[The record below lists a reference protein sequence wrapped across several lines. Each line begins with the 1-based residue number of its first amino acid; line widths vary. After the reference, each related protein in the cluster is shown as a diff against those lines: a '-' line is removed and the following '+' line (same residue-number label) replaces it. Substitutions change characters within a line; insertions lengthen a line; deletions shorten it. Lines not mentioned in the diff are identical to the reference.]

1 MLVEKGGPE
10 APILRY
16 ASRVKNM
23 LFEVEFVVK
32 ENGHFETIQT
42 ALVYAL
48 TVTECRRI
56 ADEMASEFEVDGIQF
71 FISEL

>member
-1 MLVEKGGPE
+1 
-10 APILRY
+10 
-16 ASRVKNM
+16 M

-56 ADEMASEFEVDGIQF
+56 ANEMASELEIGGIQF

>member
-56 ADEMASEFEVDGIQF
+56 ANEMASELEIGGIQF

>member
-1 MLVEKGGPE
+1 
-10 APILRY
+10 
-16 ASRVKNM
+16 M
-23 LFEVEFVVK
+23 LFEVEFVLK

-42 ALVYAL
+42 ALIYAL

-56 ADEMASEFEVDGIQF
+56 ADEMAYELEIGGIQY